1 MLVLAA
7 AANKKFDRRERRPG
21 RHINDGDFV
30 IYGSEPRIARHH
42 NRAEC
47 QQRDYG
53 PGFISEA
60 SQESGPRRGDF
71 SAIWLRDQVA
81 ADAAGEKESGQ
92 VRELLLNSN
101 PLRRPRNPARNWYHL
116 CGTIF
121 NGSLNETGRPQT
133 KIIVNSKHT
142 NPRRKS
148 RRRMFRTSLLHA
160 SPLFYVCLGLLL
172 CALPAMAQPQ
182 QVPPAPAA
190 SSALPDAPTANVQ
203 PAQQL
208 SGNVSGT
215 VVDPS
220 GAAVAGAHVTLMR
233 DDKSQKQEVLSSD
246 DGQFSF
252 AGVAPG
258 PFQITITS
266 ELFTTQKVSAIL
278 HPGEILVL
286 PQIVFGLATEATQVQ
301 VNVPLVEVAEEELKV
316 EEKQRIFG
324 VIPNFYV
331 SYVPNAAPLASKQ
344 KFQLAWRSTVDPVNF
359 AITGAI
365 AGVQQATNTFSGYG
379 QGAQGYGKR
388 YGASY
393 ADLVTGTFLG
403 SAILPSLLKQD
414 PRYFYKGTGSVR
426 SRVLY
431 AIANSVI
438 CKGDNGHWQPNYSG
452 ILGSLAAGGIS
463 NLYYPAQNRD
473 GAALTVENTL
483 IGIGETAATNLLQE
497 FVIRKLT
504 PNLSHQLQTN
514 TP

>member
-1 MLVLAA
+1 MGL
-7 AANKKFDRRERRPG
+7 
-21 RHINDGDFV
+21 
-30 IYGSEPRIARHH
+30 S
-42 NRAEC
+42 
-47 QQRDYG
+47 
-53 PGFISEA
+53 
-60 SQESGPRRGDF
+60 
-71 SAIWLRDQVA
+71 
-81 ADAAGEKESGQ
+81 
-92 VRELLLNSN
+92 
-101 PLRRPRNPARNWYHL
+101 
-116 CGTIF
+116 
-121 NGSLNETGRPQT
+121 
-133 KIIVNSKHT
+133 
-142 NPRRKS
+142 
-148 RRRMFRTSLLHA
+148 
-160 SPLFYVCLGLLL
+160 LLL
-172 CALPAMAQPQ
+172 CAVPAVAQSPQ
-182 QVPPAPAA
+182 TPPAPAVA
-190 SSALPDAPTANVQ
+190 SPLPDTPAADQQQ
-203 PAQQL
+203 PDPQ
-208 SGNVSGT
+208 SPGNISGT
-215 VVDPS
+215 IADPS
-220 GAAVAGAHVTLMR
+220 GAAVAGARVILTR
-233 DDKSQKQEVLSSD
+233 DDKSPKREVISGD

-252 AGVAPG
+252 AGIAPG
-258 PFQITITS
+258 PFQITVTS
-266 ELFTTQKVSAIL
+266 ELFTTQKVSGIL
-278 HPGEILVL
+278 RPGENLTV
-286 PQIVFGLATEATQVQ
+286 PQIVFGLATAVTQVQ
-301 VNVPLVEVAEEELKV
+301 VSVPRIEIAEEELKI

-344 KFQLAWRSTVDPVNF
+344 KFQLAWRTTIDPVNF

-452 ILGSLAAGGIS
+452 ILGSLASGGIS

-504 PNLSHQLQTN
+504 PNAPDPQST